1 MSGNMKDFN
10 KQLKE
15 VIITSGGVLD
25 GVGGARE
32 KLKTQLPPEM
42 MDQFKNLGITY
53 DNILENVEVIRD
65 KEGNIVD
72 VILKGKTAELQD
84 QIEIRNK
91 KIEGG

>member
-42 MDQFKNLGITY
+42 MDQY
-53 DNILENVEVIRD
+53 
-65 KEGNIVD
+65 
-72 VILKGKTAELQD
+72 
-84 QIEIRNK
+84 
-91 KIEGG
+91 KI